1 MDALEL
7 EINTKPASNFIEIFF
22 SKLPIDSRFNKV
34 EFQRFV
40 PVTGLS
46 KNTTKIDFKL
56 EKRDPPQCYLIS
68 KAIIEVSVSITTS
81 DSTSLPASTKKVAS
95 INNSL
100 HSLFSSVSMQI
111 NDQNVTNSQEDY
123 PYKTYVANLLTFS
136 ADSKSSVLETQG
148 WATDTKRSME
158 TTSNTGFLLRNQFWR
173 KDMASAQDYRPQGCT
188 FLGKLYHDLASC
200 DKPLPP
206 NTRVYFELK
215 RSSDSFYIMTTD
227 DDTEKYKAIITSC
240 NLYVPIAWMQMEM
253 LRELQVRLPKETV
266 KYHFRRWTVRQMGI
280 PRNKSDFYSDSLF
293 SESENPVRIFFMIV
307 DSAAYNGDIHKNPF
321 NFARKWTVTT
331 AERGMNLSE
340 ELETNQIQGQLRQM
354 QEMIN
359 VLVNR
364 SQPSAPPQ
372 PEPGPSAADKGKGPQ
387 TRKSSVQTEKE
398 PQERKSSL
406 QTEKISLFEKLA
418 NLLGRGPAQVEDEE
432 ADFEIVRDSHT
443 EELLRQ
449 LREKLEPP
457 TPQLALAPIRAE
469 VAATK
474 TFWLTKCQLELNSQ
488 LPGNKTS
495 NFFNVTTIYKIAGAG
510 WLSGLL
516 Q

>member
-1 MDALEL
+1 MDALES
-7 EINTKPASNFIEIFF
+7 EINTRPASNFIENFF

-34 EFQRFV
+34 EFQKFV

-68 KAIIEVSVSITTS
+68 KALIEVSVTITTS
-81 DSTSLPASTKKVAS
+81 DSTSLPAKAKNVAS
-95 INNSL
+95 CNNSL

-136 ADSKSSVLETQG
+136 ADSKSSILECQG
-148 WATDTKRSME
+148 WATDTKRAME
-158 TTSNTGFLLRNQFWR
+158 ITSNTGLILRNQFWR
-173 KDMASAQDYRPQGCT
+173 KDMLTTNDYRPEGCT

-200 DKPLPP
+200 EKPLPP

-215 RSSDSFYIMTTD
+215 RSSDSFYLMCPDT
-227 DDTEKYKAIITSC
+227 DTEKYKAIVTSC
-240 NLYVPIAWMQMEM
+240 NLYVPVAWMQMEM
-253 LRELQVRLPKETV
+253 LRELEVRLPKETV

-307 DSAAYNGDIHKNPF
+307 ESESYNGAMNKNPY
-321 NFARKWTVTT
+321 NFARKWSVTVS
-331 AERGMNLSE
+331 EREMNLSA
-340 ELETNQIQGQLRQM
+340 ELETNQIQQQLTQM

-359 VLVNR
+359 VLLNR
-364 SQPSAPPQ
+364 SQSPAPP
-372 PEPGPSAADKGKGPQ
+372 PAEPSPSCSDKGKGPL
-387 TRKSSVQTEKE
+387 T
-398 PQERKSSL
+398 RKSSL
-406 QTEKISLFEKLA
+406 QSEKNSLFEKLS
-418 NLLGRGPAQVEDEE
+418 NLLGRGGQSSVQNED
-432 ADFEIVRDSHT
+432 ADFEVIRDTQT

-449 LREKLEPP
+449 LKEKLEKDP
-457 TPQLALAPIRAE
+457 TPSIAPRDARPQL
-469 VAATK
+469 AATK

-488 LPGNKTS
+488 MPGN
-495 NFFNVTTIYKIAGAG
+495 
-510 WLSGLL
+510 
-516 Q
+516 

>member
-1 MDALEL
+1 MDALES
-7 EINTKPASNFIEIFF
+7 EINTKPASNFIENFF

-68 KAIIEVSVSITTS
+68 KAIIEVSVTITTS
-81 DSTSLPASTKKVAS
+81 DSTTLPAAAKKIAS
-95 INNSL
+95 CNNSL

-111 NDQNVTNSQEDY
+111 NDQNVTNAQEDY

-148 WATDTKRSME
+148 WATDTKRAMDI
-158 TTSNTGFLLRNQFWR
+158 TSNTGFLLRNQFWR
-173 KDMASAQDYRPQGCT
+173 KDMASANEYRPQGCT
-188 FLGKLYHDLASC
+188 FMGKLYHDLASC

-215 RSSDSFYIMTTD
+215 RSTDSFYLMCPD
-227 DDTEKYKAIITSC
+227 EDNEKYKAIITSC

-307 DSAAYNGDIHKNPF
+307 DSGAYNGDMHKNPF
-321 NFARKWTVTT
+321 NFARKWSVT
-331 AERGMNLSE
+331 AEERAMNLSGN
-340 ELETNQIQGQLRQM
+340 LETNQIQDQLRQM
-354 QEMIN
+354 QQMIN

-364 SQPSAPPQ
+364 SQS
-372 PEPGPSAADKGKGPQ
+372 PGPTQPQASTSSLDKGKGPQ
-387 TRKSSVQTEKE
+387 TRKTSIQTEKM
-398 PQERKSSL
+398 
-406 QTEKISLFEKLA
+406 SLFEKLS
-418 NLLGRGPAQVEDEE
+418 NLLGRSGSSPVENEGE
-432 ADFEIVRDSHT
+432 DFEIIRDSQT
-443 EELLRQ
+443 EDLLRQ
-449 LREKLEPP
+449 LKEKLDVP
-457 TPQLALAPIRAE
+457 TPQLSSPEIRAA
-469 VAATK
+469 VGATK

-488 LPGNKTS
+488 MPGN
-495 NFFNVTTIYKIAGAG
+495 
-510 WLSGLL
+510 
-516 Q
+516 